1 MQKKNKAKRGH
12 WIWVCLIPAAL
23 LVWWPLW
30 FLCTGAL
37 MPEEE
42 LELTVGPALGAAQW
56 LRCLAYSADLAHFG
70 TFADALVGYTAV
82 FCDVL
87 EQYGAIRHSSG
98 RPVIG
103 RRTGCVGH
111 QQTAFPRPRGGSR
124 FVYRFNAIAFPG
136 HNGSQLSGST
146 SIRSIGYPLGCHF
159 ARYLLNFS
167 GFSLWSAALTQYRG
181 SIGVR
186 SYRRS

>member
-1 MQKKNKAKRGH
+1 MGLPDPGRAAGM
-12 WIWVCLIPAAL
+12 VAAL
-23 LVWWPLW
+23 VSLHRCSDAGRGV
-30 FLCTGAL
+30 GADGR
-37 MPEEE
+37 PC
-42 LELTVGPALGAAQW
+42 AGAAQW

-167 GFSLWSAALTQYRG
+167 GFHYGARL
-181 SIGVR
+181 
-186 SYRRS
+186 